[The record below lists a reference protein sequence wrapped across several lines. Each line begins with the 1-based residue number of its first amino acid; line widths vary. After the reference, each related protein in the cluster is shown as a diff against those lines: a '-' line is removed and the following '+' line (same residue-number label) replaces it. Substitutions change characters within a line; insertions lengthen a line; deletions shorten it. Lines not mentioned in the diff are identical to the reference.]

1 MVDLTGVCYLPMRQ
15 SSGCRFGCMFLGL
28 ITDRFPFALILHASA
43 FTQVSERL
51 VLSVWLK

>member
-28 ITDRFPFALILHASA
+28 RNLL
-43 FTQVSERL
+43 RL
-51 VLSVWLK
+51 NFDDGFDG